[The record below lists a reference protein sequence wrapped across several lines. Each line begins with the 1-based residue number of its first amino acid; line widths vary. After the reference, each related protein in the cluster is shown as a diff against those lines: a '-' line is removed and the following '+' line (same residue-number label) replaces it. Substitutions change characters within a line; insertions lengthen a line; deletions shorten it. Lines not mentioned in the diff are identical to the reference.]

1 MVRPKTILQWPD
13 TFVEHLTGA
22 PGEANEELFHYLIAT
37 LPPRQ
42 RDAVMLHFHDC
53 FPYRIVG
60 EKMGTK
66 DGHTGEKISVSR
78 AMQLAEMG
86 VRRIRERIAMDTG
99 IVPFPV
105 DKPEYGETLRQIIAG
120 TVEDYHALI
129 TAKQQ
134 RKVEAEARA
143 LEMYRADSISI
154 LDLTLP
160 TQRTLVKANI
170 TSVGQLAGM
179 TEEDLLALG
188 YVNIENIRSRL
199 GTLGIR
205 LKKASSAE

>member
-22 PGEANEELFHYLIAT
+22 PGKADEELFHYLIAM

-42 RDAVMLHFHDC
+42 RDAVMLHFSTVSPTESSGRKWAQKTDI
-53 FPYRIVG
+53 PG
-60 EKMGTK
+60 G
-66 DGHTGEKISVSR
+66 KISASR
-78 AMQLAEMG
+78 ATQLVEMD

-99 IVPFPV
+99 IVPSPV

-129 TAKQQ
+129 MAKQQ

-143 LEMYRADSISI
+143 LEMHHADGISR

-160 TQRTLVKANI
+160 TQRTLAKANI

-199 GTLGIR
+199 RALGIR